1 MPPLWRHDLRT
12 SGRTYANVSRNRP
25 RESAN
30 RDDGQSRFDRDL
42 SPQGCSLNLVD
53 RVELDEIIWIK
64 FLGLESLEADVCWTK
79 DFVAGVEF
87 KKPLHPSVFAMI
99 LDRQGT

>member
-1 MPPLWRHDLRT
+1 MTDKADSIERRAKRKPFGAEIELRRMRGVKYHVT
-12 SGRTYANVSRNRP
+12 V
-25 RESAN
+25 
-30 RDDGQSRFDRDL
+30 RDL